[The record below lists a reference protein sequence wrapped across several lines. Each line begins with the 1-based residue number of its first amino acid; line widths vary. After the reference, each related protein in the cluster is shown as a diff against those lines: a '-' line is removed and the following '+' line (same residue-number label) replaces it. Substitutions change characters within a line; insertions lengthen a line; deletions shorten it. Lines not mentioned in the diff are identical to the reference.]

1 MAKYTAFAE
10 YTTMLSIEIEA
21 DSLEQ
26 AFELAC
32 AKDGGDWHQ
41 VDIDGWTVTDV
52 VEVQNADN

>member
-1 MAKYTAFAE
+1 MAMYTAYAE

-26 AFELAC
+26 AYELAC
-32 AKDGGDWHQ
+32 AKDGGDWRQ

-52 VEVQNADN
+52 MEANNANN